1 MTPYRLL
8 MLALL
13 GFLGSCGGMGTH
25 YWLEG
30 EELRAFEEA
39 GPILPEVDT
48 KAILS
53 GMQNPGPYK
62 VVPGDLL
69 EIKGPRTLSREIGTE
84 PNDPKQG
91 LYARVDADGNV
102 FLPLLQEVQ
111 VQGLTLGEIETRIA
125 KGLYPTFLKQRP
137 SIVVEVVDYRRMRVQ
152 IVGAVEKPGIVE
164 LRSDEMTL
172 YGALSEAGGILKA
185 VNLVVGAR
193 LIRIKRPGEAKSK
206 NTILPVKGLNIPAGD
221 VALVG
226 GETIEVERYEPD
238 TFTAIGL
245 VKKPGAYEYPPE
257 VSYNLMQA
265 LAVAG
270 GVDMIADP
278 PYATVFRKDKN
289 GKILAA
295 TFGIAGSGM
304 AQSSSFEIKPGD
316 VIAVEHTAL
325 SWTRA
330 LLADVL
336 RINIGF
342 FFDPSQN

>member
-1 MTPYRLL
+1 
-8 MLALL
+8 
-13 GFLGSCGGMGTH
+13 MGTS

-30 EELRAFEEA
+30 EELKAFEEA

-53 GMQNPGPYK
+53 GMKNPGPYK

-69 EIKGPRTLSREIGTE
+69 EIKGPRTLDPDMSQTGG
-84 PNDPKQG
+84 DPKRG
-91 LYARVDADGNV
+91 YFARVDADGNI
-102 FLPLLQEVQ
+102 FLPLLQAVQ
-111 VQGLTLGEIETRIA
+111 VKDLTLSELETKISLELHP
-125 KGLYPTFLKQRP
+125 KYLQHRP
-137 SIVVEVVDYRRMRVQ
+137 SIVAEVVEYRRMRVQ
-152 IVGAVEKPGIVE
+152 VMGAVENPGIVQ

-172 YGALSEAGGILKA
+172 YGALSEAGGILKG

-193 LIRIKRPGEAKSK
+193 LIRIRRHGETKVQD
-206 NTILPVKGLNIPAGD
+206 TILPVKGLNIPVGD

-238 TFTAIGL
+238 TFTVIGL
-245 VKKPGAYEYPPE
+245 VKKSGAYEYPPE
-257 VSYNLMQA
+257 VTYNLMQA

-270 GVDMIADP
+270 GINTIADP
-278 PYATVFRKDKN
+278 PYATIFRKDKN
-289 GKILAA
+289 GKVLAA
-295 TFGIAGSGM
+295 TFGIAGTGM
-304 AQSSSFEIKPGD
+304 AQSSAFEIKPGD

-342 FFDPSQN
+342 FFDPTD

>member
-1 MTPYRLL
+1 MFHLL
-8 MLALL
+8 LIGCL
-13 GFLGSCGGMGTH
+13 GLMASCGGMGTS

-30 EELRAFEEA
+30 EELEAFEQA

-53 GMQNPGPYK
+53 GMKNSGPYK

-69 EIKGPRTLSREIGTE
+69 EIKGPRTLGREIAQIG
-84 PNDPKQG
+84 NDPKAG
-91 LYARVDADGNV
+91 YFARVDADGKI
-102 FLPLLQEVQ
+102 FMPLLGEVE
-111 VQGLTLGEIETRIA
+111 VQGLTLGQLETRIS
-125 KGLYPTFLKQRP
+125 KGLYPRYLRQRP
-137 SIVVEVVDYRRMRVQ
+137 SIVAEVVDYRRMRVQ
-152 IVGAVEKPGIVE
+152 VIGAVEKPGIVK

-172 YGALSEAGGILKA
+172 YGALSEAGGILKG

-193 LIRIKRPGEAKSK
+193 LIRIRRPGEAKVK
-206 NTILPVKGLNIPAGD
+206 DTILPVKGLNIPVGD

-238 TFTAIGL
+238 TFTVIGL
-245 VKKPGAYEYPPE
+245 VKKSGAYEYPPE
-257 VSYNLMQA
+257 VTYNLMQA

-270 GVDMIADP
+270 GVDTIADP
-278 PYATVFRKDKN
+278 PYATIFRKDKT

-325 SWTRA
+325 SWTRS

-342 FFDPSQN
+342 FFDPTD